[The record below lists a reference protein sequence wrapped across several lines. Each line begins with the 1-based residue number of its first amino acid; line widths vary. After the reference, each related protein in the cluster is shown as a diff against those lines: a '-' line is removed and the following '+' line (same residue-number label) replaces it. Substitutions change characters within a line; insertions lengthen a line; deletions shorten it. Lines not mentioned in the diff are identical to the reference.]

1 MKPPAYIFTGLLESG
16 KTSFIK
22 EVLSDPNFTLD
33 EKTLLIRCEEGI
45 EEYDEAFL
53 EKYNVVLVDVED
65 EEELSTAALIRATEE
80 EKPDRVI
87 VEFNGMWDLAHFVDE
102 VMPHHWELYQ
112 IVASV
117 CGCIPTISDRGCSS
131 TSPRQT

>member
-65 EEELSTAALIRATEE
+65 EENCPLRRSFGQLRRKNPTA
-80 EKPDRVI
+80 
-87 VEFNGMWDLAHFVDE
+87 
-102 VMPHHWELYQ
+102 
-112 IVASV
+112 
-117 CGCIPTISDRGCSS
+117 
-131 TSPRQT
+131 